1 MRTINNAAYSDAQA
15 TNESSRSVRT
25 FKDLDL
31 YFTRKLSTSD
41 VNKVTDVLA
50 IKRAVKNLVMLN
62 HFEKPFHP
70 ELGSGVRGLLFE
82 NLTPL
87 TGVILSQKIQ
97 EVIED
102 YEPRVTLTSVDVTPD
117 YAGNAFNVNINFII
131 NNFER
136 EEQSLDIL
144 LERLR

>member
-1 MRTINNAAYSDAQA
+1 MRTINNAAYNDAQA
-15 TNESSRSVRT
+15 TNESSRSART
-25 FKDLDL
+25 YKDLDL

-41 VNKVTDVLA
+41 VNNVTDVLA
-50 IKRAVKNLVMLN
+50 IKRAVRNLVMLN

-82 NLTPL
+82 NLNPL
-87 TGVILSQKIQ
+87 TSVILSQKIQ
-97 EVIED
+97 EVIEA
-102 YEPRVTLTSVDVTPD
+102 YEPRVTLTSVDVSPD
-117 YAGNAFNVNINFII
+117 YEANAFYVNINFVI